1 MRQAYRHPTAVSPL
15 HGCILP
21 LIASN
26 LVGSMTP
33 NPSISSL
40 TAPRPFGYVRH
51 TRASDPSACAP
62 LCDRVGVRDD
72 GRAPTSLSPRPS
84 LPVRG
89 RHGCLTMAQT
99 GCVGC
104 IANPM
109 AGKDIRRLVA
119 YGSRIDNQEK
129 VNIVRRIL
137 LGLDSA
143 GVAQALLMPD
153 TFRIA
158 DKALEGLHQP
168 LQLRMPVVE
177 MEVRG
182 DAKDTLQ
189 AAQHMCDAGA
199 QCLLVLGGDGTHRV
213 VAKACGLIPLVPI
226 STGTNN
232 VFPQMLEGTVAG
244 LAAGFYVR
252 YGPQL
257 DGVILPTK
265 RLEIWCDGTLQDIAL
280 VDVAVSAQQF
290 VGARALWDVSG
301 IQELFLTQGTP
312 SNIGLSSIAGWSH
325 PVTMTD
331 AAGLHLVLGND
342 GRRVRAPIAPGL
354 ILPVGINHTRL
365 IEPGERIPLRHA
377 PAMLALDGERE
388 LLVRPGERWEVAL
401 SWEGPRVLDVERTLL
416 LAQRQG
422 LHRG

>member
-1 MRQAYRHPTAVSPL
+1 
-15 HGCILP
+15 
-21 LIASN
+21 
-26 LVGSMTP
+26 
-33 NPSISSL
+33 
-40 TAPRPFGYVRH
+40 
-51 TRASDPSACAP
+51 
-62 LCDRVGVRDD
+62 
-72 GRAPTSLSPRPS
+72 
-84 LPVRG
+84 
-89 RHGCLTMAQT
+89 MAQT

-137 LGLDSA
+137 LGLESA
-143 GVAQALLMPD
+143 GVAEVLLMPD

-158 DKALEGLHQP
+158 DKALEGIHQP
-168 LQLRMPVVE
+168 LQLQMHILD

-182 DAKDTLQ
+182 DAKDSLR

-199 QCLLVLGGDGTHRV
+199 QCLLILGGDGTHRV
-213 VAKACGLIPLVPI
+213 VAKASGTIPLVPI

-244 LAAGFYVR
+244 LAAGFYA
-252 YGPQL
+252 GHAPQL

-265 RLEIWCDGTLQDIAL
+265 RLEIWRDGALQDIAL
-280 VDVAVSAQQF
+280 IDVAVSAQQF

-325 PVTMTD
+325 PITMAD
-331 AAGLHLVLGND
+331 AAGLHLILGNG
-342 GRRVRAPIAPGL
+342 GRQVRAPIAPGL
-354 ILPVGINHTRL
+354 ILPVGISHERL
-365 IEPGERIPLRHA
+365 LEPGERLPIRHA
-377 PAMLALDGERE
+377 PAMIALDGERE
-388 LLVRPGERWEVAL
+388 LLVRPGEQWEVAL
-401 SWEGPRVLDVERTLL
+401 SWDGPKVLDVDRTLL
-416 LAQRQG
+416 RAQQLDSSGAPCRVAA
-422 LHRG
+422 R

>member
-1 MRQAYRHPTAVSPL
+1 
-15 HGCILP
+15 
-21 LIASN
+21 
-26 LVGSMTP
+26 
-33 NPSISSL
+33 
-40 TAPRPFGYVRH
+40 
-51 TRASDPSACAP
+51 
-62 LCDRVGVRDD
+62 
-72 GRAPTSLSPRPS
+72 
-84 LPVRG
+84 
-89 RHGCLTMAQT
+89 MAQT

-143 GVAQALLMPD
+143 GVAEVLLMPD

-158 DKALEGLHQP
+158 DKALEGFHRP
-168 LQLRMPVVE
+168 LRLRVRILE

-182 DAKDTLQ
+182 DAKDSLQ
-189 AAQHMCDAGA
+189 AAQRMCEAGA

-213 VAKACGLIPLVPI
+213 VAKASGMIPLVPI

-232 VFPQMLEGTVAG
+232 VFPRMLEGTVAG
-244 LAAGFYVR
+244 LAAGFFAR
-252 YGPQL
+252 HAPRL
-257 DGVILPTK
+257 DGVVLPTK
-265 RLEIWCDGTLQDIAL
+265 RLEIWRDGALQDIAL

-312 SNIGLSSIAGWSH
+312 GNIGLSSIAGWSH
-325 PVTMTD
+325 PVTAAD
-331 AAGLHLVLGND
+331 AAGLHLTLGD
-342 GRRVRAPIAPGL
+342 GGQRVRAPIAPGL
-354 ILPVGINHTRL
+354 ILPVGVSHERL
-365 IEPGERIPLRHA
+365 IEPGERIPIHRA
-377 PAMLALDGERE
+377 PVMLALDGERE
-388 LLVRPGERWEVAL
+388 LLVRLGERWEVAL
-401 SWEGPRVLDVERTLL
+401 SWDGPKVLHVDRALL

-422 LHRG
+422 LHRGWGEGDMLDAL

>member
-1 MRQAYRHPTAVSPL
+1 MP
-15 HGCILP
+15 
-21 LIASN
+21 
-26 LVGSMTP
+26 
-33 NPSISSL
+33 
-40 TAPRPFGYVRH
+40 
-51 TRASDPSACAP
+51 
-62 LCDRVGVRDD
+62 
-72 GRAPTSLSPRPS
+72 
-84 LPVRG
+84 
-89 RHGCLTMAQT
+89 QT

-137 LGLDSA
+137 LGLESA
-143 GVAQALLMPD
+143 GVAEVLLMPD
-153 TFRIA
+153 TFQIA
-158 DKALEGLHQP
+158 DKALEGIHQP
-168 LQLRMPVVE
+168 LQLRMHILE

-182 DAKDTLQ
+182 DAKDSLR

-199 QCLLVLGGDGTHRV
+199 QCLLILGGDGTHRV
-213 VAKACGLIPLVPI
+213 VAKASGTIPLVPI

-244 LAAGFYVR
+244 LAAGFYASHA
-252 YGPQL
+252 PQL

-265 RLEIWCDGTLQDIAL
+265 RLEIWRDGALQDIAL

-325 PVTMTD
+325 PITMADT
-331 AAGLHLVLGND
+331 AGLHLILGD
-342 GRRVRAPIAPGL
+342 GGRQVRAPIAPGL
-354 ILPVGINHTRL
+354 IVPVGISHERL
-365 IEPGERIPLRHA
+365 IEAGERIPIRHA

-388 LLVRPGERWEVAL
+388 LLVRQGEHWEVAL
-401 SWEGPRVLDVERTLL
+401 SWDGPKVLDVDRTLL

-422 LHRG
+422 LHHG

>member
-1 MRQAYRHPTAVSPL
+1 
-15 HGCILP
+15 
-21 LIASN
+21 
-26 LVGSMTP
+26 
-33 NPSISSL
+33 
-40 TAPRPFGYVRH
+40 
-51 TRASDPSACAP
+51 
-62 LCDRVGVRDD
+62 
-72 GRAPTSLSPRPS
+72 
-84 LPVRG
+84 
-89 RHGCLTMAQT
+89 MAQS

-143 GVAQALLMPD
+143 GVAEVLLMPD

-168 LQLRMPVVE
+168 LQLRMRILE
-177 MEVRG
+177 MEVHG
-182 DAKDTLQ
+182 DARDSLQ
-189 AAQHMCDAGA
+189 AARSMCETGA

-213 VAKACGLIPLVPI
+213 VAKATGTIALVPI

-232 VFPQMLEGTVAG
+232 VFPRMLEGTVAG
-244 LAAGFYVR
+244 LAAGVYAR
-252 YGPQL
+252 HAAQL
-257 DGVILPTK
+257 HGVILPTK
-265 RLEIWCDGTLQDIAL
+265 RLEIWREGVLQDIAL

-312 SNIGLSSIAGWSH
+312 SNIGLSSIAGWSQ
-325 PVTMTD
+325 PITMAD
-331 AAGLHLVLGND
+331 AMGLHLILGN
-342 GRRVRAPIAPGL
+342 GGKQVRAPIAPGL
-354 ILPVGINHTRL
+354 VLPVGISHEHV
-365 IEPGERIPLRHA
+365 IEPGERLLIRHA

-388 LLVRPGERWEVAL
+388 LLIRPGERWEVVL
-401 SWEGPRVLDVERTLL
+401 SWDGPKVLDVERTLL
-416 LAQRQG
+416 QAQQQG
-422 LHRG
+422 LHHA